1 MGRYK
6 GSFNGPFGGVSGG
19 SVRVQGL
26 GLLGGS
32 GVVGRVV
39 IRGVLS
45 RVHVIITPVRGLITP
60 PVLATL

>member
-6 GSFNGPFGGVSGG
+6 GSFNGPFKGIYRDSI
-19 SVRVQGL
+19 RVQGL

-45 RVHVIITPVRGLITP
+45 RLHVIITPVRGLITP
-60 PVLATL
+60 LIIATL